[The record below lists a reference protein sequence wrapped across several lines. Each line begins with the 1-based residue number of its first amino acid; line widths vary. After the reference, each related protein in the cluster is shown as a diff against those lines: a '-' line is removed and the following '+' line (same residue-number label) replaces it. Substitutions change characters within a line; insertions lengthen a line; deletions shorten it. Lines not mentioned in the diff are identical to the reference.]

1 MILFVIMAIIF
12 AVYIYLAIK
21 KGKKREDIIS
31 VYWGVPGSG
40 KSTFAAYLAKKDLKH
55 NKKVWSNVPI
65 TGTMKL
71 EPRED
76 LGRNMIL
83 DGRII
88 IDEASVEYNSR
99 AYKTMPQEAI
109 KFFKYHRHYQTAIDV
124 FSQSWDD
131 MDVTIRRLA
140 QKMYVVKKS
149 WLPWFIV
156 RRTVRKRVGIDE
168 NTHQII
174 DEYSWMPFSRK
185 YIFSP
190 VLWKLFNTL
199 SRDDLPEKEWEKW

>member
-1 MILFVIMAIIF
+1 MILIWITVIMLII
-12 AVYIYLAIK
+12 YIVLAIK
-21 KGKKREDIIS
+21 KGRKREDIIS
-31 VYWGVPGSG
+31 TYFGVPGSG
-40 KSTFAAYLAKKDLKH
+40 KTTFAAYLAKKDLKR

-65 TGTMKL
+65 TGTYKL
-71 EPRED
+71 EPQED
-76 LGRNMIL
+76 LGRKMIV

-99 AYKTMPQEAI
+99 AYKQMSQAAI

-131 MDVTIRRLA
+131 MDVTIRRLT
-140 QKMYVVKKS
+140 QKMYVVKRS
-149 WLPWFIV
+149 LLPWFIV
-156 RRTVRKRVGIDE
+156 RRTIRKRIGIDD

-174 DEYSWMPFSRK
+174 DEYSWQPFSRK

-190 VLWKLFNTL
+190 VLWKSFNTL
-199 SRDDLPEKEWEKW
+199 SRDALPEKEWEKW

>member
-1 MILFVIMAIIF
+1 MILFVIMAIMF
-12 AVYIYLAIK
+12 ALYIYLAIK

-31 VYWGVPGSG
+31 VYFGVPGSG
-40 KSTFAAYLAKKDLKH
+40 KTTFAAWLAKQDLKH

-65 TGTMKL
+65 TDTYKL
-71 EPRED
+71 DCHED
-76 LGRNMIL
+76 LGKKMIV

-109 KFFKYHRHYQTAIDV
+109 KFFKYHRHYETAIDV

-131 MDVTIRRLA
+131 MDITIRRLA

-149 WLPWFIV
+149 LLPWFIV
-156 RRTVRKRVGIDE
+156 RRTMRKRVGIDE
-168 NTHQII
+168 NTHQPG
-174 DEYSWMPFSRK
+174 DEYSWVPFSRK

-199 SRDDLPEKEWEKW
+199 SRDELPEKEWEKW